1 MAMQVWQLIFGL
13 VIASKRESIER
24 PFVRGTTVGVD
35 TIPNLQWPKPH
46 PSDWIDVTKG
56 CGSGAPAKGD
66 GKTDATAAIQACF
79 DVISN
84 HRSQHSGNSTVFI
97 PSGTYLITKPLILTT
112 ILGGMVVG
120 EGELTQL
127 VWGGATGGKMLVSDG
142 CSRSRFVGLVFD
154 GQNQA
159 AVGFEH
165 DAHSPGLFETRI
177 RHQNN
182 KFVNF
187 QIAGIRIGYNRTGGK
202 KETSEVLYENNV
214 FANNGHS
221 KSCLTGNESFGCGG
235 VVILNFNDYDNAF
248 TGCHFQNNSYGIFSL
263 KMANMYVRD
272 SRFEQSSMADIVLAP
287 SAGNSVRR
295 CVSVGSNAFV
305 TAPHHAFANPVSI
318 QDCRIDS
325 WTGSAAIDFNF
336 RGPLTLFDNQ
346 FTNAPN
352 GSTPV
357 NATPW
362 MTGNVSTNTL
372 IMFTGNQVD
381 GKPASALELLPFTK
395 QPNVIA
401 IDLPTSP
408 TTVSA
413 PPTPNPKPSSI
424 TPTTRFLKSWWPI
437 PTAFIDASDQPQGC
451 GVKGVLANE
460 CVQATIAAAAAKGN
474 GAAAYFPPGFYS
486 VNESIVVPGG
496 KNFTVLG
503 GGFNTI
509 FGWSGTNNATPAV
522 MHVQGGGGGLRLEQ
536 FVVESGSKEQVN
548 NTRILHDGAAK
559 FGADDVGQAK
569 RQTTYDGIY
578 TSGPNGENMWSSPGM
593 VVDGLRASD
602 VVHFVHVDGNVAIK
616 NSAAG
621 IVLIGFMIQGNLNIS
636 GKVQPDLAQQYPAI
650 GVTTLVGLLDHDL
663 DVSDDQ
669 SIIISDFYSE
679 QMHSAHIEL
688 SGGASG
694 SKPGRVTIAA
704 VKTQGYTSNC
714 MSINNY
720 QGDVFLSAS
729 FFFGGPTPAIT
740 QKGSAQVSITLL
752 GNAFMADNTTSALT
766 WDLASGGKG
775 KNSAVGNLLADYGT
789 AIEPIMNNKVYTD
802 ILWSGT
808 NATIAVA
815 FDDLRRLG
823 LLDLAINYP
832 ELV

>member
-187 QIAGIRIGYNRTGGK
+187 QIAGIRIGYNRTNGK
-202 KETSEVLYENNV
+202 LETSEVLYENSV
-214 FANNGHS
+214 FANIGQS
-221 KSCLTGNESFGCGG
+221 STCASGGCGG
-235 VVILNFNDYDNAF
+235 VVILNFNDYDNTF
-248 TGCHFQNNSYGIFSL
+248 DGCHFFNSSYGI
-263 KMANMYVRD
+263 YT
-272 SRFEQSSMADIVLAP
+272 SSMANVYVRNCRFEASSSADIFLAP

-295 CVSVGSNAFV
+295 CVSVGSKTFV
-305 TAPHHAFANPVSI
+305 AAPHHTAANPSTI
-318 QDCRIDS
+318 QDCRVDS
-325 WTGSAAIDFNF
+325 WTGSSAINFNL
-336 RGPLTLFDNQ
+336 RGPLSIFDNQ
-346 FTNAPN
+346 FTNGPN
-352 GSTPV
+352 GSTPI
-357 NATPW
+357 ASTPW
-362 MTGNVSTNTL
+362 SQTNALLMFNGNT
-372 IMFTGNQVD
+372 ID
-381 GKPASALELLPFTK
+381 GTVASATMLLPTK
-395 QPNVIA
+395 TPSNLITM
-401 IDLPTSP
+401 DLPSTSS
-408 TTVSA
+408 T
-413 PPTPNPKPSSI
+413 PKPSSI
-424 TPTTRFLKSWWPI
+424 TSTTRFLKSWWPI
-437 PTAFIDASDQPQGC
+437 PTAFVDASQQPQGC

-474 GAAAYFPPGFYS
+474 GAAAYFPPGSYM

-503 GGFNTI
+503 GGFNTV
-509 FGWSGTNNATPAV
+509 FSWSGTNNATPAV
-522 MHVQGGGGGLRLEQ
+522 MHVEGGGGGLRLEQ
-536 FVVESGSKEQVN
+536 FVVESGGKEQIN
-548 NTRILHDGAAK
+548 NTRILHDGA
-559 FGADDVGQAK
+559 DSHDVGQAK

-775 KNSAVGNLLADYGT
+775 RNSAVGNLLADYNTGGV
-789 AIEPIMNNKVYTD
+789 NNHVYPDTV
-802 ILWSGT
+802 WSGT
-808 NATIAVA
+808 NVTIAVA